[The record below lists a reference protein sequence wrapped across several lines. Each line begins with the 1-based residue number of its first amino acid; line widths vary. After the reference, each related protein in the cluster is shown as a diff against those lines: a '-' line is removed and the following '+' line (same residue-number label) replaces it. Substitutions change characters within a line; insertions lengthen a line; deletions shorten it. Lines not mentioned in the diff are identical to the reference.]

1 MLRGWLAL
9 LAVLASIGFSFAAD
23 SSSPVLNDKRWQ
35 EARKSLADGKAAE
48 AKATFEEL
56 LEQYPQDA
64 DIHLF
69 LGISLLRLREPQAAE
84 AAVAK
89 ALSINPNHVEART
102 LLGWIDS
109 EIRGDFEAAIKE
121 YSKVVE
127 LRPDLPEAYNNLGVA
142 QKRKGDLAK
151 AADSFNKALKLNPDY
166 SAAISNRGWVLAE
179 QNQWID
185 ARREFERAL
194 TINPGDDGA
203 LYGLSQALREA
214 RDYAGAQKVL
224 SQLIARSPNF
234 VYWLEWGR
242 IGLIR
247 YWWVLLL
254 TAIMFFLK
262 GRFKKARSQSNG
274 G

>member
-9 LAVLASIGFSFAAD
+9 LAVLAGIGFSFAAD
-23 SSSPVLNDKRWQ
+23 SSSPLINDNRWQ

-48 AKATFEEL
+48 ARATFEEL
-56 LEQYPQDA
+56 LKQYPQDA
-64 DIHLF
+64 DLHLF
-69 LGISLLRLREPQAAE
+69 LGISLLRLREPHAAE
-84 AAVAK
+84 AAVKK

-109 EIRGDFEAAIKE
+109 EIRGDFDSAIKE

-151 AADSFNKALKLNPDY
+151 AAESFDKALKLKPDY
-166 SAAISNRGWVLAE
+166 SAAISNHGWVLAE
-179 QNQWID
+179 QNQWSD

-254 TAIMFFLK
+254 TAIMLFLK
-262 GRFKKARSQSNG
+262 GRFKKARSQCNG

>member
-9 LAVLASIGFSFAAD
+9 LAVLAGIGSSFAAD
-23 SSSPVLNDKRWQ
+23 SNSSLSSEQRWQ
-35 EARKSLADGKAAE
+35 EARALLADGRAAE

-56 LEQYPQDA
+56 LERYSQEA
-64 DIHLF
+64 NLHLF

-84 AAVAK
+84 AAVRK
-89 ALSINPNHVEART
+89 ALNINPNHVEART

-109 EIRGDFEAAIKE
+109 EIRGDFEAAVKE

-142 QKRKGDLAK
+142 QKRKGDLTK
-151 AADSFNKALKLNPDY
+151 AAESFDKALELKPDY
-166 SAAISNRGWVLAE
+166 TAAISNRGWVLAE
-179 QNQWID
+179 QNRWSG

-194 TINPGDDGA
+194 AINPGDDGA

-214 RDYAGAQKVL
+214 KDYAGAQNAL
-224 SQLIARSPNF
+224 GRLIARSPNF

-254 TAIMFFLK
+254 TAIMLFMK
-262 GRFKKARSQSNG
+262 GRFKKARIKSNG

>member
-1 MLRGWLAL
+1 MLGGWLAL
-9 LAVLASIGFSFAAD
+9 LAVLAGIGSSFAAD
-23 SSSPVLNDKRWQ
+23 LRSPLANEKRWQ
-35 EARKSLADGKAAE
+35 VARQYLAEGKAAE

-56 LEQYPQDA
+56 LEQYPHEA
-64 DIHLF
+64 DLPLF

-84 AAVAK
+84 AAVRK

-109 EIRGDFEAAIKE
+109 EIHGDFDAAVKE
-121 YSKVVE
+121 YAKVVE

-151 AADSFNKALKLNPDY
+151 AAESFDKALELKPDY
-166 SAAISNRGWVLAE
+166 IAAISNRGWVLAE
-179 QNQWID
+179 QNQWTR
-185 ARREFERAL
+185 ARHEFERAL
-194 TINPGDDGA
+194 SVNPDDAGA

-214 RDYAGAQKVL
+214 KDYAGAQNAL
-224 SQLIARSPNF
+224 GRLIARSPNF

-247 YWWVLLL
+247 YWWILLL
-254 TAIMFFLK
+254 TAIMLFLK
-262 GRFKKARSQSNG
+262 GRLKKVRSRSNG
-274 G
+274 